1 MTRPLVAA
9 LLTAGLAAGSCDL
22 APASPQSGNPEPRA
36 AAKLPAHPAQV
47 EGIAGYLTSRTDLGP
62 DASRGLARTLV
73 SEARAHG
80 FEPALVLGL
89 IQVESTFRPDAVSS
103 AGAVGLMQIR
113 PATGRYLAKQMRM
126 PWAGRETLLD
136 PEANVRLGIAYLA
149 ELRDGFGNLGA
160 ALAAYN
166 WGPSRIRS
174 RLTRGAGLPQGYAR
188 RVLDAYADHGPRLGA
203 SS

>member
-1 MTRPLVAA
+1 
-9 LLTAGLAAGSCDL
+9 
-22 APASPQSGNPEPRA
+22 
-36 AAKLPAHPAQV
+36 V
-47 EGIAGYLTSRTDLGP
+47 ESIAGYLTSRTDLGP

-73 SEARAHG
+73 SEAHAHG

-89 IQVESTFRPDAVSS
+89 IQVESTFRPDVVSS

-113 PATGRYLAKQMRM
+113 PVTGRYLAEQLGM
-126 PWAGRETLLD
+126 PWAGRQTLLD

-174 RLTRGAGLPQGYAR
+174 RLVRGAGVPQGYAR
-188 RVLDAYADHGPRLGA
+188 RVLDAYADHAPGLGA
-203 SS
+203 AS